1 MPFTA
6 DLQDA
11 RLEIWLHLT
20 MLGITRQLV
29 SAMGGTG
36 PTFAK
41 RRQEMIDRISLIN
54 HHPSSF
60 LLSPPLP
67 PFTINHG

>member
-1 MPFTA
+1 MPFTS
-6 DLQDA
+6 DLQHA

-20 MLGITRQLV
+20 MLGIARQLV

-41 RRQEMIDRISLIN
+41 RRQEMIDRILPHQPPS
-54 HHPSSF
+54 SSF
-60 LLSPPLP
+60 LLFLPFP